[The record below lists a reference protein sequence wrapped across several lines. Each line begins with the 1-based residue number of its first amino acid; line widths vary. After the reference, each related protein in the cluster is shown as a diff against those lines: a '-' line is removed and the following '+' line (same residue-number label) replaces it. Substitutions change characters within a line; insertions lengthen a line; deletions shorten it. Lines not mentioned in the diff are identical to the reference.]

1 MSVAALVYLGLMLAN
16 VVAPTGLASARAYFN
31 YDWVTLLVMVIVA
44 VLGVIVFF
52 AAHRG
57 REIGQHLIDR
67 EAPVPGKDP
76 AAEAVPVPD
85 TAVAQS
91 SQDPDPE
98 AS

>member
-1 MSVAALVYLGLMLAN
+1 
-16 VVAPTGLASARAYFN
+16 VVLPTGLGSARSYFN

-57 REIGQHLIDR
+57 REIGDHLIDR
-67 EAPVPGKDP
+67 QAPAAAVTAAEPVPVV
-76 AAEAVPVPD
+76 EVPVVEVSVPD
-85 TAVAQS
+85 
-91 SQDPDPE
+91 DPGPE

>member
-1 MSVAALVYLGLMLAN
+1 VYLGLMLVN
-16 VVAPTGLASARAYFN
+16 VVVPTGLGSPRAYFN

-57 REIGQHLIDR
+57 RQIGEHLIDR
-67 EAPVPGKDP
+67 EAPVA
-76 AAEAVPVPD
+76 AAEPVPVPD
-85 TAVAQS
+85 AVVAES
-91 SQDPDPE
+91 PENPGPE